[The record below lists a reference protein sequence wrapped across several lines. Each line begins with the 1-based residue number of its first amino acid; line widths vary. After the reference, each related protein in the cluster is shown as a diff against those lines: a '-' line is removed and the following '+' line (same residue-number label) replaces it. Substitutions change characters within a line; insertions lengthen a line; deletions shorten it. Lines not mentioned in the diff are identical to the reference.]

1 MQTLELTYALI
12 YVTNHIICFSF
23 SLPPSSLAPLFLPP
37 SFFFTHTHTYMGK
50 IYLL

>member
-12 YVTNHIICFSF
+12 FVTNHIICFSF
-23 SLPPSSLAPLFLPP
+23 SLPP